1 LSFNPITPRQLF
13 GRVKLELARIARDT
27 DLGYYLAFSPS
38 FRHPYESLKRCQPS
52 FHYTP
57 KARER
62 RPDQPTNLHENETL
76 AHRQMRPIALHVG
89 RNSPSRIEAPA
100 FF

>member
-1 LSFNPITPRQLF
+1 LILIQVRTTI
-13 GRVKLELARIARDT
+13 RI
-27 DLGYYLAFSPS
+27 SP
-38 FRHPYESLKRCQPS
+38 FLRRPNESLKRFQQS